1 MPFDDAEK
9 EVQRIMTEVDIDKSG
24 TIDYNEFVL
33 ATINK
38 QKLLN
43 KEKLEATFRM
53 FDKDVNGTISG
64 DEIKAVLGKSVDM
77 KVLDDMIKEV
87 DTNGDGEISLVE
99 FKEMM
104 LKFLE

>member
-1 MPFDDAEK
+1 MGERRNEK
-9 EVQRIMTEVDIDKSG
+9 M
-24 TIDYNEFVL
+24 NL
-33 ATINK
+33 L
-38 QKLLN
+38 KLQEIL
-43 KEKLEATFRM
+43 
-53 FDKDVNGTISG
+53 G

>member
-1 MPFDDAEK
+1 
-9 EVQRIMTEVDIDKSG
+9 
-24 TIDYNEFVL
+24 
-33 ATINK
+33 
-38 QKLLN
+38 
-43 KEKLEATFRM
+43 M
-53 FDKDVNGTISG
+53 FDKDGNGTISG
-64 DEIKAVLGKSVDM
+64 DEIKAVLGKSVAM

>member
-1 MPFDDAEK
+1 
-9 EVQRIMTEVDIDKSG
+9 
-24 TIDYNEFVL
+24 
-33 ATINK
+33 
-38 QKLLN
+38 
-43 KEKLEATFRM
+43 M
-53 FDKDVNGTISG
+53 FDKDGNGTISG

-99 FKEMM
+99 FKETM

>member
-1 MPFDDAEK
+1 
-9 EVQRIMTEVDIDKSG
+9 
-24 TIDYNEFVL
+24 
-33 ATINK
+33 
-38 QKLLN
+38 
-43 KEKLEATFRM
+43 M
-53 FDKDVNGTISG
+53 FDKDGNGTISG

-87 DTNGDGEISLVE
+87 DTNGDGEISLIE

>member
-1 MPFDDAEK
+1 
-9 EVQRIMTEVDIDKSG
+9 
-24 TIDYNEFVL
+24 
-33 ATINK
+33 
-38 QKLLN
+38 
-43 KEKLEATFRM
+43 M
-53 FDKDVNGTISG
+53 FDKDGNGTISG
-64 DEIKAVLGKSVDM
+64 DEIKAVLGKSGDM

>member
-1 MPFDDAEK
+1 MPFDDTEK